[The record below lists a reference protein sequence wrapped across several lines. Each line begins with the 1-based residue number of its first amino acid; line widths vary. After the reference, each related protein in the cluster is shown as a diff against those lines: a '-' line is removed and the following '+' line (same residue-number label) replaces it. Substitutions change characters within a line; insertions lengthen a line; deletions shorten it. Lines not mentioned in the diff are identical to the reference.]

1 MSRGRRPTKGRI
13 SRDTVLF
20 VAGLAG
26 IGWQQ
31 YTERVVW
38 PLLLFYGVMVGLP
51 GAQALLALLPSRG
64 DPAELE
70 GDGPTTGS
78 SSPSPSRSSRR

>member
-1 MSRGRRPTKGRI
+1 MSGRKRPTAGRV

-38 PLLLFYGVMVGLP
+38 PLLVVYGVMVGLP
-51 GAQALLALLPSRG
+51 GAQALLALLPPRG
-64 DPAELE
+64 DPPDE
-70 GDGPTTGS
+70 DDTPTTGVR
-78 SSPSPSRSSRR
+78 SRSRSGS